1 MNKPSEQSNLT
12 ANQIKAIEWIDLML
26 TKPNMTGIKYKQA
39 ITIIDLHGWL
49 KLNRIRI
56 LEGRE
61 IIRKN
66 SYEKVK
72 LLKDY
77 LTLLECPN
85 TQAV

>member
-1 MNKPSEQSNLT
+1 MNPLLEQSNLT

-26 TKPNMTGIKYKQA
+26 TKPNMTGIKYKQG

-72 LLKDY
+72 LLKDF
-77 LTLLECPN
+77 LNLL
-85 TQAV
+85 

>member
-1 MNKPSEQSNLT
+1 MNPLLEQSNLT

-39 ITIIDLHGWL
+39 ITIIDLHGFL
-49 KLNRIRI
+49 KINRIRI

-61 IIRKN
+61 VIKKN
-66 SYEKVK
+66 SFEKVK

-77 LTLLECPN
+77 LTLL
-85 TQAV
+85 

>member
-1 MNKPSEQSNLT
+1 MNPLLEQSNLT

-26 TKPNMTGIKYKQA
+26 TKPNMTGIKYKQG

-61 IIRKN
+61 IIKKN

>member
-1 MNKPSEQSNLT
+1 MQYEKSSLT

-26 TKPNMTGIKYKQA
+26 TKPNMTGIKYKQG

-66 SYEKVK
+66 SYENVK
-72 LLKDY
+72 MLKDF
-77 LTLLECPN
+77 LNLL
-85 TQAV
+85 